1 MAHPSIAEEV
11 DLVRSQGE
19 PREEELGDFL
29 ADLSRLSGSWSSA
42 ISSLGEKRGDLLL
55 LPEPIRTA
63 HQSTRAFIRPIHLRL
78 NGFTAVLH
86 LLHVRAEDLQL
97 LWGGA
102 FRSV

>member
-1 MAHPSIAEEV
+1 MVVSEQLLE
-11 DLVRSQGE
+11 
-19 PREEELGDFL
+19 RETEL
-29 ADLSRLSGSWSSA
+29 
-42 ISSLGEKRGDLLL
+42 GDLLL

-63 HQSTRAFIRPIHLRL
+63 HQSTRAFVCSIHLRL
-78 NGFTAVLH
+78 NGFTAILH